1 MAEVGAQTGPQQ
13 GGNQARDPLINVRD
27 RLFHTLFFKLSVAY
41 ARGSFILQRILNDNF
56 MEKFVKLCL
65 HSTHCSKSSFFKREL

>member
-41 ARGSFILQRILNDNF
+41 ARGSFILQRILNDSF

-65 HSTHCSKSSFFKREL
+65 HSTLFEIFIFHF

>member
-41 ARGSFILQRILNDNF
+41 ARGSFILQRILNDSF

-65 HSTHCSKSSFFKREL
+65 QLSAEFLSISRIFS